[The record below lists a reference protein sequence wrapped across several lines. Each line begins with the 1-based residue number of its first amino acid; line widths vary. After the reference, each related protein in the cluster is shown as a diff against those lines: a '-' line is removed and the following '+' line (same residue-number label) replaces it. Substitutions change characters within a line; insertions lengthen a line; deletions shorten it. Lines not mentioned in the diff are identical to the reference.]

1 VLHNYKSAIDADIL
15 IVTHRS
21 HFCNLSQRNANIR
34 GDVET
39 ILLALFMECSA
50 SDCRLILLD
59 DIDFLAPEVGSYS
72 PITNFYTSNALIH
85 GIDAI
90 VQRHNRDNI
99 DRRILIVAT
108 CSDRKKVLKSLLVPH
123 RLGDIRKVIRLPY
136 PLRQH
141 RLTLIYNMLL
151 CERINMIWDLHKDG
165 YGDHVYS
172 TELRNLSAEGNN
184 MQTTEK
190 ATLDSNRRSI
200 TYLSNAFNLAVTL
213 SHGTQVRVH
222 AYWLFIQ
229 SL

>member
-1 VLHNYKSAIDADIL
+1 V
-15 IVTHRS
+15 
-21 HFCNLSQRNANIR
+21 
-34 GDVET
+34 
-39 ILLALFMECSA
+39 

-72 PITNFYTSNALIH
+72 PITSFYTSNALIH
-85 GIDAI
+85 GIDTI

-99 DRRILIVAT
+99 DRRIRIVAT
-108 CSDRKKVLKSLLVPH
+108 CSDRKKVLKSLFVPH
-123 RLGDIRKVIRLPY
+123 RLGDISKVIRLPY

-172 TELRNLSAEGNN
+172 TELRDLSAEGTN

-190 ATLDSNRRSI
+190 ATFGTSRRSI
-200 TYLSNAFNLAVTL
+200 SYLSNAFNLATTL
-213 SHGTQVRVH
+213 SHGTQVRVR
-222 AYWLFIQ
+222 AYIYFFNPCNF
-229 SL
+229 SLIFYILL